1 MESAQRHETMQAAQA
16 AGMNRRDRKKF
27 NAALKKDDPA
37 ALAAAEAQDWA
48 SVAPTS
54 ERLVSKPSWA
64 TDETKWSD
72 DQAAVTS
79 AFRDVLGRD
88 PASENELNRWLE
100 VAINDGRSSVAQ
112 LLSLS
117 DEARRRGVDP
127 TVYGNEAVDPA
138 AFTGWKKDFYEEW
151 AKQNPGKTFYSGN
164 MTQLQWQKDFGSL
177 ATYQALG
184 DGSIQRGRGGE
195 YVVTQEAVDR
205 YGADNLSFTGYHYG
219 DIILAPKDSGIRVGG
234 QVKRYEGL
242 KEDDKNYEAESS
254 WRENWE
260 NQGYEIFQ
268 GQGPKPHE
276 GFMDRI
282 KRELVEHTGMSEDAA
297 STLMFVGSG
306 GTTGGDFIQEVLGIR
321 EGLFMTD
328 PGGFTSGW
336 FYGDRGNRENLEGA
350 ASFLGMDKN
359 DPDDMN
365 QIARYQGYGAAA
377 FTTALS
383 MTGWGAPVAAGLNA
397 ARQMGRAQTGQQDWG
412 TAVGNAAISLVASR
426 LGGAYGGDYSGAYNA
441 AVQASSAALQ
451 TAITNEDSHTV
462 DKQDIGTAAAVGALG
477 GIAGGVSNAA
487 GGAYNLGP
495 LSQGFLNAAAQSAAS
510 YGGAYL
516 SAWGNGGEVDSES
529 AAFNA
534 ILAGASGFGTGY
546 GIGKRNQSERDL
558 MRRYDDAFDKM
569 NIPMPGS
576 GDRAGLTPAEAAALG
591 PRPPET
597 FAERLSYEFGGLDEN
612 NEFSWFSNRRPQA
625 EPAPL
630 SAVQRAEQYLLD
642 KATPWATG
650 HEQYVRDGGWL
661 TDAVDK
667 YTTDLGAS
675 QLVESGWAAPAAY
688 FAPGWAEEAPAGG
701 AGPYRYEETIAALDR
716 LFAEPYDFSGL
727 RLAPGR

>member
-1 MESAQRHETMQAAQA
+1 MPLTPHSSYEDYKKEHLAAGRPESAMVSASAWNGSSAYSSSGSGSGESVGSGPDAANPSWYNEKEH
-16 AGMNRRDRKKF
+16 GVIGKNRKKVLSAF
-27 NAALKKDDPA
+27 EEILGRSPASVEELDNWTAFVAENGNATLKKM
-37 ALAAAEAQDWA
+37 
-48 SVAPTS
+48 
-54 ERLVSKPSWA
+54 
-64 TDETKWSD
+64 
-72 DQAAVTS
+72 
-79 AFRDVLGRD
+79 
-88 PASENELNRWLE
+88 
-100 VAINDGRSSVAQ
+100 
-112 LLSLS
+112 LSLTP
-117 DEARRRGVDP
+117 EALRHGTDP
-127 TVYGNEAVDPA
+127 TKYGNEVVDPST
-138 AFTGWKKDFYEEW
+138 FTGWKKEYYDEW
-151 AKQNPGKTFYSGN
+151 AKQNPGATFYSGHLN
-164 MTQLQWQKDFGSL
+164 NLQWQKDFGSIDV
-177 ATYQALG
+177 YRALG
-184 DGSIQRGRGGE
+184 DGSIERGRNGE
-195 YVVTQEAVDR
+195 YVVTQAAIDR
-205 YGADNLSFTGYHYG
+205 YGADKLYFTGYHYG
-219 DIILAPKDSGIRVGG
+219 DMILTPKGSGIKIDRARNF
-234 QVKRYEGL
+234 KEP
-242 KEDDKNYEAESS
+242 KEDSENYDAVVGWKNEWES
-254 WRENWE
+254 
-260 NQGYEIFQ
+260 QGYEIRQ
-268 GQGPKPHE
+268 GLGPKPHE
-276 GFMDRI
+276 GLMD
-282 KRELVEHTGMSEDAA
+282 KVKGELSHSLGLSDDQA
-297 STLMFVGSG
+297 SLALNAISG
-306 GTTGGDFIQEVLGIR
+306 GTSVGDTFQEVLGIK

-365 QIARYQGYGAAA
+365 QIARYQGYGSAA

-383 MTGWGAPVAAGLNA
+383 FTGWGAGVSAALNS
-397 ARQMGRAQTGQQDWG
+397 ARQMGRAQVGQQDWG
-412 TAVGNAAISLVASR
+412 TAVGNSFVSLVASR
-426 LGGAYGGDYSGAYNA
+426 LGGAYGGAYSGAYNA
-441 AVQASSAALQ
+441 AVQASSSALQ
-451 TAITNEDSHTV
+451 AAITNEDSHTV

-477 GIAGGVSNAA
+477 GIAGGVSNEV
-487 GGAYNLGP
+487 GGNLNLGS
-495 LSQGFLNAAAQSAAS
+495 LSQRFLNAATASAAS

-516 SAWGNGGEVDSES
+516 SAWGNGGEVDSDS

-534 ILAGASGFGTGY
+534 ILAGASAFEKAGETW
-546 GIGKRNQSERDL
+546 KRNQSERDL

-688 FAPGWAEEAPAGG
+688 SAPGWAEEAPAGG